1 MEVQVL
7 LATKT
12 FYRKISHIEL
22 LNPSYQQQLIS
33 FLFHSLQEYRDPET
47 DIRACLDYIIHPD
60 KGGHI
65 FIAEND
71 NKEILGVVFLANT
84 HMGQFV
90 PEYLLVYIAIS
101 PHSRG
106 QGIGSQL
113 IEKIQQYINAPIA
126 LHVEY
131 DNPAVKLYDKLGFKS
146 KYKEMRW
153 YPHG

>member
-22 LNPSYQQQLIS
+22 LSPSYQQQLIS

-65 FIAEND
+65 FIAENE

-131 DNPAVKLYDKLGFKS
+131 DNPAVKLYDKFGFKS

-153 YPHG
+153 YPNG

>member
-7 LATKT
+7 LATNT
-12 FYRKISHIEL
+12 FYRNISHIEL

-33 FLFHSLQEYRDPET
+33 FLFDSLQEYRDPET
-47 DIRACLDYIIHPD
+47 DIRACLEYIIHPD

-65 FIAEND
+65 FVAENEK
-71 NKEILGVVFLANT
+71 KEILGVVFLANT

-90 PEYLLVYIAIS
+90 PEYLLVYIATS
-101 PHSRG
+101 PHYRG
-106 QGIGSQL
+106 QGIGYQL
-113 IEKIQQYINAPIA
+113 IEKIQQFLNAPIA

-131 DNPAVKLYDKLGFKS
+131 DNPAVKLYDKLGFTS

-153 YPHG
+153 YPRG